1 MYAKKKHWILKLNCL
16 QINWFMHSCS
26 IENCYQILINHLLQ
40 YLKHIRSD
48 WQTQGHN
55 GPFIRMRHSLLRKL
69 NCPVLEN
76 EWENGERTGSDSN
89 ACQISTRWWPSVLV
103 GSHKQIQFV
112 DEIVVEFEG
121 QKPYTG
127 NYNSLL
133 VFRIENGIMK
143 TYPAY
148 SFNWILSKQQRLQ

>member
-1 MYAKKKHWILKLNCL
+1 
-16 QINWFMHSCS
+16 MHSCS
-26 IENCYQILINHLLQ
+26 IENCYQILINHLFQ

-55 GPFIRMRHSLLRKL
+55 GPFIRTRHSLLRKL

-76 EWENGERTGSDSN
+76 EWENGERTGSDSD

-103 GSHKQIQFV
+103 GLHKQIQFV

-133 VFRIENGIMK
+133 VFRNENGIMK

-148 SFNWILSKQQRLQ
+148 SFNWILSEQQRLQ